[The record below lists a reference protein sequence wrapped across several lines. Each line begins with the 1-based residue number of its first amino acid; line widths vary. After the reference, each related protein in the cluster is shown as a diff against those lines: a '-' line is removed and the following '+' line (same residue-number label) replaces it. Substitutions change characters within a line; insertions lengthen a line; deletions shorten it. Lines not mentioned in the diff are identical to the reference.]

1 MGLAPLTHSL
11 LLLCCRPNHSLL
23 APLLLPE
30 PLAVAPLLLPE
41 PLAVRQVL
49 SEYELERLVNMQ
61 RNSVH
66 L

>member
-1 MGLAPLTHSL
+1 MGLAPLTHSF

-30 PLAVAPLLLPE
+30 PLAV
-41 PLAVRQVL
+41 RQVL
-49 SEYELERLVNMQ
+49 SAYELERLVNMQ